1 MKKKLDHILL
11 VDDDKDCTF
20 FHQRLINKM
29 DCVEKIHIVKDGKEA
44 LDFLNSTESGKH
56 TAPDIIFLDLNMPRM
71 TGWEFLE
78 EYEKLEKE
86 KKAKVVIIMLATAL
100 SNGDIERVEKY
111 QNIINGYK
119 NKYLDVDAMNEILK
133 EHFKDYL

>member
-1 MKKKLDHILL
+1 MKKKLNHILL
-11 VDDDKDCTF
+11 VDDDKDCNF

-29 DCVEKIHIVKDGKEA
+29 DCVEKLHITKDGKEA
-44 LDFLNSTESGKH
+44 LDFLNSTENGKH

-100 SNGDIERVEKY
+100 SNGDGERVEKY

-119 NKYLDVDAMNEILK
+119 TKYLDQQTMDEILEK
-133 EHFKDYL
+133 HFQDYL

>member
-1 MKKKLDHILL
+1 MKKKLNHILL
-11 VDDDKDCTF
+11 VDDDKDCNF

-29 DCVEKIHIVKDGKEA
+29 DCVEKLHITKDGKEA
-44 LDFLNSTESGKH
+44 LDFLNSTENCKH

-100 SNGDIERVEKY
+100 SNGDGERVEKY

-119 NKYLDVDAMNEILK
+119 TKYLDQQTMDEILEK
-133 EHFKDYL
+133 HFQDYL